1 MKKTQVDILLNRL
14 SALTQSFYAEVE
26 NNIAG
31 FSEDE
36 LNTQLNERSWSAAQC
51 IEHLNAYF
59 RYYIPVFRGK
69 MMNTRFTD
77 PSDYFI
83 SSPLGRAVYRSVK
96 LGKVKNV
103 KRKLKSPKDYNPLV
117 NKSLSTE
124 NTIKEYLEHCKD
136 FIVLLKEVESV
147 DLRKTKV
154 PLSLRPV
161 VKLNLG
167 DALLFMVYH
176 NERHI
181 YQAKRVLELVT
192 KQ

>member
-1 MKKTQVDILLNRL
+1 MKRIAIDTMLEKMTAMINGLSQEVSDKIAISPTDNLNK
-14 SALTQSFYAEVE
+14 QI
-26 NNIAG
+26 N
-31 FSEDE
+31 D
-36 LNTQLNERSWSAAQC
+36 RSWSAIQC
-51 IEHLNAYF
+51 IEHLNAYY

-69 MMNTRFTD
+69 MANSRFKT
-77 PSDYFI
+77 PSDTFS

-117 NKSLSTE
+117 NQSLSTDKSIE
-124 NTIKEYLEHCKD
+124 EYLNHNLD
-136 FIVLLKEVESV
+136 FLELLKEASKV
-147 DLRKTKV
+147 DMRKVKV

-181 YQAKRVLELVT
+181 FQAKNTLSRL
-192 KQ
+192 K

>member
-1 MKKTQVDILLNRL
+1 MKKTAVDIVLKRL
-14 SALTQSFYAEVE
+14 SILTSGLITEVQE
-26 NNIAG
+26 NIATRS
-31 FSEDE
+31 SED
-36 LNTQLNERSWSAAQC
+36 LNKQPYERSWSAAQC
-51 IEHLNAYF
+51 LEHLNAYY

-69 MMNTRFTD
+69 IQNTRFTD

-117 NKSLSTE
+117 NASLSTE
-124 NTIKEYLEHCKD
+124 NSVNEYLDHAKD
-136 FIVLLKEVESV
+136 FIQLLKEVEKV

-181 YQAKRVLELVT
+181 YQAKRALEAIG
-192 KQ
+192 